1 MMIYCI
7 IRAFSSLTVLSPSL
21 GSDLTENDMPFVY
34 ADMYYMDSLA
44 NFAKHLWLRMRMKK
58 VL

>member
-7 IRAFSSLTVLSPSL
+7 IRAFSSLTVLSPYL

-34 ADMYYMDSLA
+34 ADMYDMDSLA